1 MNQFLI
7 GIIIVLGLGGYWL
20 YNENITLKANNLALE
35 GAIATQQEALDGI
48 YPNDN
53 TKTISDLITDL
64 SNNLLMTEDEVKD
77 FLKSAN
83 PQITDWSF

>member
-1 MNQFLI
+1 M
-7 GIIIVLGLGGYWL
+7 
-20 YNENITLKANNLALE
+20 KAS
-35 GAIATQQEALDGI
+35 TQQEALDGI

-64 SNNLLMTEDEVKD
+64 SNNLFMTENEVKD
-77 FLKSAN
+77 FLKFAN